1 MLKNLFFLAT
11 FLICSSFS
19 HSFEEGAF
27 SSPSHDFDV
36 RMGSDAIKSGT
47 NVDEKTLQE
56 QEYDE
61 SKIEKDM
68 NLKKKKNDKEKRKDE
83 LLKPL

>member
-1 MLKNLFFLAT
+1 
-11 FLICSSFS
+11 
-19 HSFEEGAF
+19 
-27 SSPSHDFDV
+27 
-36 RMGSDAIKSGT
+36 MGSDAIKSGT

-61 SKIEKDM
+61 SKIKKDM